1 MRIELA
7 VCDKGKAR
15 VKVSCV
21 SITAQQAKNT
31 VNMSEFYFPK
41 NELGQKVIIQQ

>member
-21 SITAQQAKNT
+21 SITAQQAKTT
-31 VNMSEFYFPK
+31 VNRSEFYFLK
-41 NELGQKVIIQQ
+41 NEIG